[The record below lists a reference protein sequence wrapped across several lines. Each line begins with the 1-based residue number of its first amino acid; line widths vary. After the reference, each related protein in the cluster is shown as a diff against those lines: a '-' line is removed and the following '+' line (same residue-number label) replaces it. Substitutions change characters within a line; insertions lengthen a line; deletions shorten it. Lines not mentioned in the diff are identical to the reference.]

1 MRAAVLRN
9 GEIIVGDL
17 PEPVPGPGQVLVKTL
32 ACGICGSE
40 LRARREA
47 HRAMPLMKHVPWR
60 KGMDWTQDI
69 AFGHE
74 FCGEILAYGPAC
86 ARRFKPGT
94 RVASVP
100 YMLIDGQADHIGFSS
115 EIVGGYAERMLLS
128 EELLIEVPDHL
139 ASIHATYAEPLSVGL
154 RAAAQANMR
163 GGEVPL
169 VIGCGPVGLAVVIA
183 LKRLRKQLEFGPIIA
198 VDFQARRRELA
209 QMLGADFV
217 VDPALVSPYRIWEL
231 HAVEPMVCLTPE
243 QRGKLPP
250 ALRRQLRGYR
260 PAVIFECVG
269 EAGVI
274 QKIYEGAAQA
284 ARIIFVGVCIE
295 TDQVEHVIATN
306 KELELKYVL
315 GFRRPEYETAFALL
329 ADGEVDAAP
338 IVTGTVGLGEVARTF
353 ETLTAPSDH
362 VKIVIEPWRMG

>member
-9 GEIIVGDL
+9 GEIVVGEL

-40 LRARREA
+40 RRVLREA
-47 HRAMPLMKHVPWR
+47 HRVMPLMMHVPWR
-60 KGMDWTQDI
+60 KGMDWTRDI

-74 FCGEILAYGPAC
+74 FCGEILEFGPRC
-86 ARRFKPGT
+86 AERFQRGT

-100 YMLIDGQADHIGFSS
+100 YMLIDGEADHIGFSS

-128 EELLIEVPDHL
+128 EALLIEVPDHL
-139 ASIHATYAEPLSVGL
+139 NPIHATYAEPLSVGL
-154 RAAAQANMR
+154 RAVEQAKMQ

-183 LKRLRKQLEFGPIIA
+183 LKRLRKHVEFGPIIA
-198 VDFQARRRELA
+198 ADFQAKRRELA
-209 QMLGADFV
+209 TVLGADFV
-217 VDPALVSPYRIWEL
+217 VDPAHVSPFRMWEL
-231 HAVEPMVCLTPE
+231 HAVEPMVSLTAE

-284 ARIIFVGVCIE
+284 ARILIVGACLE

-306 KELELKYVL
+306 KELEVRYVL
-315 GFRRPEYETAFALL
+315 GFRRPEYEQAFALL
-329 ADGEVDAAP
+329 ASGEVDATS
-338 IVTGTVGLGEVARTF
+338 IVTGTVGLSEVARTF
-353 ETLTAPSDH
+353 ERLSKPSGD
-362 VKIVIEPWRMG
+362 VKVVIEPWRD